1 MPIWLDLKQQHG
13 RLTATTGSRH
23 LLAARRPP
31 AIGKWGVRDSER
43 KSVRGI
49 RGIRVWRRVLG
60 EECSERSYWLDGDGG
75 LKKKQL
81 VLPETARRRSAVF
94 GRRHLFSANNRLAG
108 REEERRGEGG
118 LGARSPA
125 CQKIR
130 RAADFKKRLRS
141 EGERIRKKKRKEK
154 KERKKKKA
162 HGGPSVSDLPLRR
175 QANTFLRRTCCLKNT
190 RLHTLIWQRG
200 SPRPTIR
207 YLI

>member
-31 AIGKWGVRDSER
+31 AIFFPGGNGESETR
-43 KSVRGI
+43 RGSP
-49 RGIRVWRRVLG
+49 
-60 EECSERSYWLDGDGG
+60 SEGFEGFAFGNELLARNVASAAIGSGG

-81 VLPETARRRSAVF
+81 VLPETTRRRSAVF
-94 GRRHLFSANNRLAG
+94 GWRHLFSANNRLAG
-108 REEERRGEGG
+108 WEEERRGEGG
-118 LGARSPA
+118 LGAKSPA

-130 RAADFKKRLRS
+130 RLQKTFA
-141 EGERIRKKKRKEK
+141 IRRRDDQKKRKEK
-154 KERKKKKA
+154 KEKKKA

-190 RLHTLIWQRG
+190 RLHTLIWQRR